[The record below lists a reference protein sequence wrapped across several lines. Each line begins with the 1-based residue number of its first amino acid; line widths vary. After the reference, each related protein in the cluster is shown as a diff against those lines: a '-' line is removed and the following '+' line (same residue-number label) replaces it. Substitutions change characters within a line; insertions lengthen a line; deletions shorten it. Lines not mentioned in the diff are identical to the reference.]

1 VDLGKQAVQKKH
13 HQQEREQEPEEKWEM
28 PEAEPVQG

>member
-13 HQQEREQEPEEKWEM
+13 HQQEREPEEKWEM